1 MIKHLVLM
9 KFKTDISEEKFSQ
22 LEKMLSAI
30 PSQISE
36 VKGYHFGLDVVR
48 SQRSY
53 DFGLAADFDDLQSL
67 ECYQNHPKH
76 QKVVSLLKEICEDM
90 KAVDFTL

>member
-9 KFKTDISEEKFSQ
+9 KFKTDIREDKFLQ
-22 LEKMLSAI
+22 LEKKLSAI
-30 PSQISE
+30 PSQIPE

-67 ECYQNHPKH
+67 ECYQNHPEH
-76 QKVVSLLKEICEDM
+76 QKVLSLLKELCEDII
-90 KAVDFTL
+90 AVDFTL